1 MTGGPTDAVARFR
14 AATAEQSCTTH
25 ECAPNRVAALIAE
38 RCAALGGLVAL
49 SDTEP
54 ALATADLVDA
64 LRGAGVELLLA
75 DDPDWRSRIPAAAI
89 GVTTACVAVAE
100 LGVFAVAAGVGC
112 PRAVS
117 LLPETHICV
126 VTADSVVETFADGLA
141 RVAEGEPAAAGL
153 PSALLWIGGPSRTG
167 DLEMIVT
174 LGVHGPRAV
183 EIVVV
188 GTGTFG

>member
-1 MTGGPTDAVARFR
+1 VTGPTDAVARFR
-14 AATAEQSCTTH
+14 AAAEAQSCRTH
-25 ECAPNRVAALIAE
+25 ECAPDGVVSLIAE

-49 SDTEP
+49 ARTEP
-54 ALATADLVDA
+54 AVATEELAGGLRTAGLEV
-64 LRGAGVELLLA
+64 LRP
-75 DDPDWRSRIPAAAI
+75 DDPDWRHRVPAAAI
-89 GVTTACVAVAE
+89 GVTTASVAVAE
-100 LGVFAVAAGVGC
+100 LGVFAVAAGVGV

-126 VTADSVVETFADGLA
+126 ITADSVVETFAAGLA
-141 RVAEGEPAAAGL
+141 RAVEGPRGAARL

-167 DLEMIVT
+167 DLEMVVT